1 MVPDTY
7 PDLFW
12 SYTAVWIVLAVYI
25 VILGARVARLERSLS
40 RHTSAQDGHE
50 PAAVYNSKR

>member
-12 SYTAVWIVLAVYI
+12 SYTAVWCVVVVYI
-25 VILGARVARLERSLS
+25 VILGARVGRLER
-40 RHTSAQDGHE
+40 TISASSG
-50 PAAVYNSKR
+50 KRK

>member
-12 SYTAVWIVLAVYI
+12 SYTAVWCVLVVYI
-25 VILGARVARLERSLS
+25 AVLGVRVARLERKVS
-40 RHTSAQDGHE
+40 TSSGQQ
-50 PAAVYNSKR
+50 K